1 MRRVPRWAVVVA
13 AIVLVLAAGRLA
25 LDPLATWRTRRVLT
39 GLDGMRGTF
48 ADVEVRLVDLSYAI
62 RDLRIEKV
70 SAGGAALPFFEV
82 ARARFGLHW
91 RELLRGDVVARIDL
105 DAPKLNVVEAKGET
119 KASGGGQEIEE
130 APKVGRRLADLAPF
144 LVDRAQVKDGEI
156 LFVDAREPERP
167 RLWFHGIEATLE
179 NFATR
184 PALAKGEPTVLAAR
198 GTVQRTGRVQV
209 FATAD
214 PLAKGLTFAG
224 QGRVEGLK
232 LVELGEL
239 VRSKTGFVPDKGVLD
254 MSLRFQAVNG
264 RISGGLRPILKDP
277 GTRPARPG
285 LKAKLES
292 GLTDAA
298 LNLFS
303 DDVPGRDAVA
313 TTIPLEGSVRDPKAQ
328 AMPTIMGILRNA
340 FVRGLA
346 DSLSGL
352 PPPKAKEREGTLEQ
366 ARRALSTGRGPPRAQ
381 PEKGEGR

>member
-1 MRRVPRWAVVVA
+1 MHRIPRWAVAVA
-13 AIVLVLAAGRLA
+13 AVAVLLLAVRVA
-25 LDPLATWRTRRVLT
+25 LDPLVTWRTRRVLA
-39 GLDGMRGTF
+39 GLDGMRGRF
-48 ADVEVRLVDLSYAI
+48 ADVEIRVLELSYVI

-82 ARARFGLHW
+82 ARARFGVQA
-91 RELLRGDVVARIDL
+91 RELLGGDVVARIDL
-105 DAPKLNVVEAKGET
+105 HGPKLNVVEAKDG
-119 KASGGGQEIEE
+119 APAGGQEAEE
-130 APKVGRRLADLAPF
+130 TPAVGHRLADLAPF
-144 LVDRAQVKDGEI
+144 LLNRVQVKDGEI

-184 PALAKGEPTVLAAR
+184 PALSKGEPTVLAAR
-198 GTVQRTGRVQV
+198 GTLQRTGRVQV

-214 PLAKGLTFAG
+214 PLAKELTFAG

-239 VRSKTGFVPDKGVLD
+239 LRAKTGFVPEKGVLD
-254 MSLRFQAVNG
+254 LSLRFQATDG
-264 RISGGLRPILKDP
+264 RIRGGLRPILKDA

-285 LKAKLES
+285 LRAKLES
-292 GLTDAA
+292 GLTDLA
-298 LNLFS
+298 LDVFS

-313 TTIPLEGSVRDPKAQ
+313 TTIPLTGSVRHPEAQ
-328 AMPTIMGILRNA
+328 AVPTIMGILRNA

-346 DSLSGL
+346 DSLAGL
-352 PPPKAKEREGTLEQ
+352 PPPRAKEREGVLEQ

-381 PEKGEGR
+381 PRNEEERR

>member
-1 MRRVPRWAVVVA
+1 MRRVPRFAVVVA
-13 AIVLVLAAGRLA
+13 GVALLLVLGRLA

-48 ADVEVRLVDLSYAI
+48 SDVEVRLVDLSYAI

-70 SAGGAALPFFEV
+70 SSGGSALPFFEV
-82 ARARFGLHW
+82 ATARFGLHW
-91 RELLRGDVVARIDL
+91 RELLSGDVVARIDL
-105 DAPKLNVVEAKGET
+105 DAPKLNVVEAKGDAPER
-119 KASGGGQEIEE
+119 GQEIDE
-130 APKVGRRLADLAPF
+130 APKVARRLRDLAPF
-144 LVDRAQVKDGEI
+144 LVERAQVKDGEI

-184 PALAKGEPTVLAAR
+184 PALARGEPTVLAAR
-198 GTVQRTGRVQV
+198 GALQRTGRVQV

-214 PLAKGLTFAG
+214 PLAKELTFAG
-224 QGRVEGLK
+224 QGRVEGLR

-239 VRSKTGFVPDKGVLD
+239 LRAKAGFVPEKGILD
-254 MSLRFQAVNG
+254 LSLRFQAVNG

-285 LKAKLES
+285 LRAKLES

-298 LNLFS
+298 LDLFS

-313 TTIPLEGSVRDPKAQ
+313 TTIPLTGSVRDPEAQ
-328 AMPTIMGILRNA
+328 ALPTIMGILRNA

-346 DSLSGL
+346 DSLVGL
-352 PPPKAKEREGTLEQ
+352 PPPKAEEREGVLEQ

-381 PEKGEGR
+381 PEKEKR